1 MYKWERPDEGNELGP
16 EKVGKMESEE
26 RGWRE
31 SEGNRRAQRRT
42 EEVVH
47 GGIEGGVSRVDV

>member
-26 RGWRE
+26 RGVERE
-31 SEGNRRAQRRT
+31 RRKSKSAKGEGRGT
-42 EEVVH
+42 W
-47 GGIEGGVSRVDV
+47 GMWDG